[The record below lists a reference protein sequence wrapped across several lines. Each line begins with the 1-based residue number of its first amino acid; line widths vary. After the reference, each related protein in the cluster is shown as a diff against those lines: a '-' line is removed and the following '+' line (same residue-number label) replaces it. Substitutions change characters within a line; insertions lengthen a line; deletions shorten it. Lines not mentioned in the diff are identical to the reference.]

1 MIRTFFAILPTER
14 HRGMYIHLTLT
25 LVSVI
30 LRALGTVALV
40 PLIGALFG
48 PNPAGAWPWLGLLAA
63 ATAAGWAID
72 AVISRIGMDLG
83 FALLDSTQHAVTD
96 RLSRIRLSWFT
107 PENTATA
114 RQAIAATGPDLV
126 GIVVYLLTPLLS
138 GVLLPIAIAIAL
150 IPISGPLALAAL
162 IGVPI
167 LLAAFVGGARIG
179 RRADRVAAETN
190 SALTERVVEFARTQQ
205 ALRASRRT
213 ETERSLVGTALS
225 RQHGAAIRVLLLQI
239 PGQVL
244 FGLASQL
251 ALLVL
256 AGTTASLTVT
266 GTISVPEAIALIVV
280 IIRYLEPFTSLA
292 GLSAAI
298 ESTTGVLR
306 NIRTVLDAPTVGAG
320 SIVGAVTPTDTSD
333 RSPATDQQH
342 PQNQPHSEGQ
352 SRTQGSAASA
362 PGITLAEVA
371 FRYAPD
377 SPEVVAGL
385 DLEFAPGTTTAI
397 VGPSG
402 SGKSTILSLIAGL
415 QEPSAG
421 RVLVDGVDI
430 ADLDVTARHALAGVV
445 FQHPYLVDGSLR
457 ANVLTGHPEANEQR
471 IDEVARLARLDEL
484 LARVPGGWDAEVGEG
499 GTALSGGE
507 RQRVSIARALL
518 KPAPILLVDEA
529 TSALDTE
536 NEAAVVA
543 ALTADPTPRTRIV
556 VAHRLGSIRTADRVI
571 FLDDG
576 RVVED
581 GTVDELLAAGG
592 RFARFWRDQDAAAGW
607 TLGRTRQTLGRTR
620 Q

>member
-1 MIRTFFAILPTER
+1 MIRTFLAILPTER
-14 HRGMYIHLTLT
+14 HRGMYLHLTLT
-25 LVSVI
+25 LISVV

-40 PLIGALFG
+40 PLIAALFG
-48 PNPAGAWPWLGLLAA
+48 PEPAGAWPWLGLLAA

-107 PENTATA
+107 PANTATA

-138 GVLLPIAIAIAL
+138 GILLPIAIAIAL

-162 IGVPI
+162 IGVPT

-213 ETERSLVGTALS
+213 ESERSLVGTALS

-239 PGQVL
+239 PSQVL

-256 AGTTASLTVT
+256 AGTTAYLTVT
-266 GTISVPEAIALIVV
+266 GTITVPEAIALIVV

-306 NIRTVLDAPTVGAG
+306 NIRTVLDAPLVGAG
-320 SIVGAVTPTDTSD
+320 SPTNTS
-333 RSPATDQQH
+333 S
-342 PQNQPHSEGQ
+342 
-352 SRTQGSAASA
+352 TQGQAASA

-377 SPEVVAGL
+377 SPEVVVGL

-421 RVLVDGVDI
+421 HVLVDGVDI
-430 ADLDVTARHALAGVV
+430 AALDATARHALAGVV

-457 ANVLTGHPEANEQR
+457 ANVLTGHPAATEQR
-471 IDEVARLARLDEL
+471 IAEVARLARLDEL
-484 LARVPGGWDAEVGEG
+484 LDRIPGGWDAEVGEG

-529 TSALDTE
+529 TSALDAE
-536 NEAAVVA
+536 NEAAIVA

-571 FLDDG
+571 FLDEG

-607 TLGRTRQTLGRTR
+607 TLGRTRQT
-620 Q
+620 

>member
-1 MIRTFFAILPTER
+1 MIRTFLALMPADR
-14 HRGMYIHLTLT
+14 RGAMGLHLALT
-25 LVSVI
+25 VVSVI
-30 LRALGTVALV
+30 LRALGTVVLV
-40 PLIGALFG
+40 PLVAALFG
-48 PNPAGAWPWLGLLAA
+48 PEPAEAWPWLGLLAL

-83 FALLDSTQHAVTD
+83 FALLDSAQHGVTD

-107 PENTATA
+107 PANTATA

-138 GVLLPIAIAIAL
+138 GILLPITIAIAL

-167 LLAAFVGGARIG
+167 LLAAFFGGARIG
-179 RRADRVAAETN
+179 RHADRVAAETN

-225 RQHGAAIRVLLLQI
+225 RQHGAAIRVLLLQV

-244 FGLASQL
+244 FGIASQL

-256 AGTTASLTVT
+256 AGTTAYLTVT

-280 IIRYLEPFTSLA
+280 IIRCLEPFTSLA

-306 NIRTVLDAPTVGAG
+306 NIRTVLDAPTVGTA
-320 SIVGAVTPTDTSD
+320 APTDSTD
-333 RSPATDQQH
+333 RAPAQIQPH
-342 PQNQPHSEGQ
+342 PQAQLHAQDLPRTQGQ
-352 SRTQGSAASA
+352 SRAQGSAASA
-362 PGITLAEVA
+362 PAITLTEVA
-371 FRYAPD
+371 FRYDPD
-377 SPEVVAGL
+377 SPDVVAGL

-421 RVLVDGVDI
+421 RVLVDGVDL
-430 ADLDVTARHALAGVV
+430 AVLDATARHTLTGVV
-445 FQHPYLVDGSLR
+445 FQHPYLFDGSLR
-457 ANVLTGHPEANEQR
+457 ANVLAGHPEATEQR
-471 IDEVARLARLDEL
+471 IDDVARLARLDEL
-484 LARVPGGWDAEVGEG
+484 LARIPGGWDAEVGEG

-536 NEAAVVA
+536 NETAIVT
-543 ALTADPTPRTRIV
+543 ALTDDPTPRTRIL

-571 FLDDG
+571 FLAEG
-576 RVVED
+576 RVIED
-581 GTVDELLAAGG
+581 GTIDELRAADG
-592 RFARFWRDQDAAAGW
+592 RFAHFWREQDAASGW
-607 TLGRTRQTLGRTR
+607 KLRAHPSA
-620 Q
+620 

>member
-1 MIRTFFAILPTER
+1 MIRTFLALMPSDR
-14 HRGMYIHLTLT
+14 RGALGLHLTLT
-25 LVSVI
+25 VISVV
-30 LRALGTVALV
+30 LRALGTVVLV
-40 PLIGALFG
+40 PLVAALFG
-48 PNPAGAWPWLGLLAA
+48 PVPAEAWPWLGLLAA

-83 FALLDSTQHAVTD
+83 FALLDSAQHGITE

-107 PENTATA
+107 PANTATA

-138 GVLLPIAIAIAL
+138 GILLPIAIAIAL
-150 IPISGPLALAAL
+150 IPTSGPLALAAL

-167 LLAAFVGGARIG
+167 LLAAFFGGARIG
-179 RRADRVAAETN
+179 RHADRVAAETN
-190 SALTERVVEFARTQQ
+190 SVLTERVVEFARTQQ

-213 ETERSLVGTALS
+213 EAERSLVGTALS

-244 FGLASQL
+244 FGIASQL

-256 AGTTASLTVT
+256 AGATAYLTVT

-306 NIRTVLDAPTVGAG
+306 NIRTVLDSPTVGTA
-320 SIVGAVTPTDTSD
+320 APTNASAPS
-333 RSPATDQQH
+333 RDQG
-342 PQNQPHSEGQ
+342 QP
-352 SRTQGSAASA
+352 RTQGPAASA
-362 PGITLAEVA
+362 PGISFAEVA
-371 FRYAPD
+371 YRYAPD
-377 SPEVVAGL
+377 SPDIVAGL
-385 DLEFAPGTTTAI
+385 DLEFTPGTTTAI

-415 QEPSAG
+415 QEPSSG
-421 RVLVDGVDI
+421 RVFIDGVDI
-430 ADLDVTARHALAGVV
+430 AGLDGTGRHALTGVV
-445 FQHPYLVDGSLR
+445 FQHPYLFDGTLR
-457 ANVLTGHPEANEQR
+457 ANVLAGHPDATEQR
-471 IDEVARLARLDEL
+471 LAEVARLARLDEL
-484 LARVPGGWDAEVGEG
+484 LDRIPGGWDAEVGEG
-499 GTALSGGE
+499 GSALSGGE

-536 NEAAVVA
+536 NEAAIVA

-571 FLDDG
+571 FLEDG

-581 GTVDELLAAGG
+581 GTVDELLATGG
-592 RFARFWRDQDAAAGW
+592 RFARFWHDQDAAAGW
-607 TLGRTRQTLGRTR
+607 TLGRTRG
-620 Q
+620 

>member
-1 MIRTFFAILPTER
+1 MIRTFFAILPAER
-14 HRGMYIHLTLT
+14 HRGMYLHLTLT
-25 LVSVI
+25 LISVI

-40 PLIGALFG
+40 PLIGALFS
-48 PNPAGAWPWLGLLAA
+48 PDPAGAWPWLGLLAA

-96 RLSRIRLSWFT
+96 QLSRIRLSWFT
-107 PENTATA
+107 PANTATA

-190 SALTERVVEFARTQQ
+190 SALTERVLEFARTQQ

-266 GTISVPEAIALIVV
+266 ETISVPEAITLIVV
-280 IIRYLEPFTSLA
+280 IIRYLEPFTALA

-320 SIVGAVTPTDTSD
+320 SIVGAVTPTDTS
-333 RSPATDQQH
+333 PAR
-342 PQNQPHSEGQ
+342 GQ
-352 SRTQGSAASA
+352 SQTQASAASA

-421 RVLVDGVDI
+421 RVLVDGVDL

-457 ANVLTGHPEANEQR
+457 ANVLTGHPKATEQR

-536 NEAAVVA
+536 NEAAIVA

-581 GTVDELLAAGG
+581 GTVDALLAAGG
-592 RFARFWRDQDAAAGW
+592 RFARFWHDQDAAAGW
-607 TLGRTRQTLGRTR
+607 TLGRTSQTLGRTR